1 MGEDFSV
8 WKYLQAK
15 ANMKRRVFL
24 KDSFVG
30 NGLFKGKARGEGGM
44 AFIVLLCCC
53 FCEETTFVIPVW
65 RQIM

>member
-30 NGLFKGKARGEGGM
+30 NGLFKGKARGEGGYGLYC
-44 AFIVLLCCC
+44 AIVLL
-53 FCEETTFVIPVW
+53 FL
-65 RQIM
+65 